1 MGGGEKDKLSQNNR
15 CSQQKEN
22 RLGGRARS
30 PVELRVNFTRNL
42 YIYQIS

>member
-1 MGGGEKDKLSQNNR
+1 MGGRDKLPRNNR
-15 CSQQKEN
+15 CSRQKGK

-30 PVELRVNFTRNL
+30 PEELRVNFTRNL